1 MKQLIATPFPQD
13 SFFMPFPSIT
23 VNGNNANNKLIG
35 GRDLIEYR
43 VYLNGLG
50 GDDVLETGRL
60 TEAFIRGGDGNDT
73 IIGSNLYDQFLY
85 GDAGNDYIEIVHSNT
100 PEDRHEAYG
109 GAGNDILINWSNW
122 GRVVLDGG
130 RGADTMTGAGGRD
143 VFVVDNARDQVIE
156 TYKPQWDN
164 EPNPRD
170 EIRASVSYTL
180 PNLVEDLVLTGPKA
194 ISGTGNSASNVLT
207 GNAAGNL
214 LFGKD
219 GRDHLLGHEGND
231 VLEGGAGG
239 DRLDGSAGRDAASY
253 ASAAKG
259 VTADL
264 RGVATHTGDAAGDKF
279 VSIENLIG
287 SKHADKLFGD
297 NKANTLWGRSGND
310 ALDGMGGNDKLLGE
324 AGNDTIR
331 GSAGNDSLYGG
342 AGSDRLNGGSGNDL
356 LDGQAGSDFL
366 TGGTGADVFKFT
378 KGSGRDVITDFQDD
392 LDTISLRGF
401 GLTGPR
407 QALANAEQV
416 ERDVVFNFD
425 GGNILVV
432 RNAMLTDLTDDLS
445 F

>member
-1 MKQLIATPFPQD
+1 
-13 SFFMPFPSIT
+13 MPFPSIT
-23 VNGNNANNKLIG
+23 INGTNANNKLIG
-35 GRDLIEYR
+35 GRDLIQYR

-50 GDDVLETGRL
+50 GDDVLEAGRL
-60 TEAFIRGGDGNDT
+60 TEAVIRGGDGNDT
-73 IIGSNLYDQFLY
+73 ITGSNLYDQFLY

-109 GAGNDILINWSNW
+109 GAGNDILINSSSW

-130 RGADTMTGAGGRD
+130 RGADTLTGAGGRD
-143 VFVVDNARDQVIE
+143 VFVVDNVRDVVIE
-156 TYKPQWDN
+156 DFRPQWDN

-170 EIRASVSYTL
+170 EIRASVSYAL
-180 PNLVEDLVLTGPKA
+180 PSLVENLVLTGTKA

-207 GNAAGNL
+207 GNAASNS
-214 LFGKD
+214 LFGKG
-219 GRDHLLGHEGND
+219 GRDHLLGLEGND

-239 DRLDGSAGRDAASY
+239 DRLDGGVGKDVASY

-264 RGVATHTGDAAGDKF
+264 RGVAVNTGEAAEDKF
-279 VSIENLIG
+279 VSIESLIG
-287 SKHADKLFGD
+287 SKQADKLFGD
-297 NKANTLWGRSGND
+297 NLANTLWGRNGND
-310 ALDGMGGNDKLLGE
+310 ALDGMGGNDRLLGE
-324 AGNDTIR
+324 GGNDTIR
-331 GSAGNDSLYGG
+331 GSTGNDSLYGG
-342 AGSDRLNGGSGNDL
+342 AGSDRLNGGSGNNL

-366 TGGTGADVFKFT
+366 TGGAGADVFKFA

-416 ERDVVFNFD
+416 GKDVVFDLD
-425 GGNILVV
+425 GGNTTTV
-432 RNAMLTDLTDDLS
+432 RNASLADLSDDLS